1 MEQRELT
8 CIGCPMGC
16 QLTVTVAEGAA
27 RQVAGNACPRGEQYA
42 REEVSRPVRMV
53 TSTVPVRGG
62 EIPRV
67 SVKTAAAVVRSS
79 LQVML
84 LRGRTAEEYRAG
96 LEQAV
101 RDNERVEV
109 LISRMLLLAR
119 DSDLRGAAALLEE
132 RQPPQSPALR

>member
-42 REEVSRPVRMV
+42 REEVSRPVRLV

-67 SVKTAAAVVRSS
+67 SVKTAAAVPKEAVFAVMAQIHT
-79 LQVML
+79 LTLDAPVQAGQVL
-84 LRGRTAEEYRAG
+84 LPDVAATGVPLVATKTVARRGT
-96 LEQAV
+96 
-101 RDNERVEV
+101 
-109 LISRMLLLAR
+109 
-119 DSDLRGAAALLEE
+119 
-132 RQPPQSPALR
+132 

>member
-27 RQVAGNACPRGEQYA
+27 RQVEGNACPRGEQYA

-67 SVKTAAAVVRSS
+67 SVKTAAVPKEAVFAVMAQIHT
-79 LQVML
+79 LTLDAPVQAGQVL
-84 LRGRTAEEYRAG
+84 LP
-96 LEQAV
+96 
-101 RDNERVEV
+101 D
-109 LISRMLLLAR
+109 
-119 DSDLRGAAALLEE
+119 AAATGVPLVATKTVA
-132 RQPPQSPALR
+132 RRGT